1 MGGALRFVRAILTH
15 SQYSNIMGMAQ
26 QINLRGNEFSHAYA
40 DFWIASLVFS
50 LPNVW
55 LLNRLPVAKFL
66 GCCLIGWG
74 LCNACHAALENY
86 AGLVTLR
93 VLSGAFES
101 GILPALILLASQYFT
116 YEEQSVRFSFWYSGS
131 KLMLCDSHVPCGA
144 RRMTDRIA
152 VGLGQIFGG
161 LISFGFQHISAD
173 AALSGWKT
181 MFLVLGLI
189 TIVFGV
195 LVIFMVPDTPMTAR
209 FLTNDDKV
217 ALLEHVKVNQTGIQ
231 NTHFHPGQLLEGLLD
246 IGCWLL
252 LINVTLQLCGSG
264 VVTAYSA
271 TILKSFDYTS
281 KEAALLN
288 MPCGVVNIIATM
300 SNAWFVRYYGHRWVV
315 VTFAGVVGT
324 IGAGLLCFLPHSNK
338 GGLLVGMYL
347 INVLPGATII
357 VFQWLS
363 CNVAGHTKRAYI
375 SAAANAAFA
384 VGNIV
389 GPETFRAK
397 EAPGFRSAKLTLVI
411 AWALLVAF
419 SPLAGGYYA
428 LKNRSREKRAGEVT
442 DKQAYAGLT
451 DKENQT
457 FRYHL

>member
-1 MGGALRFVRAILTH
+1 
-15 SQYSNIMGMAQ
+15 MGMAQ
-26 QINLRGNEFSHAYA
+26 QIKLVGNEYSHAYA

-74 LCNACHAALENY
+74 LCNACHAALEDY
-86 AGLVTLR
+86 AGLVALR

-101 GILPALILLASQYFT
+101 GILPALILIASQYFT
-116 YEEQSVRFSFWYSGS
+116 YDEQSTRFSFWYSG
-131 KLMLCDSHVPCGA
+131 MGV
-144 RRMTDRIA
+144 
-152 VGLGQIFGG
+152 GQIFGG
-161 LISFGFQHISAD
+161 LISFGFQHVSAD

-181 MFLVLGLI
+181 MFLMLGLT
-189 TIVFGV
+189 TIAFGILV
-195 LVIFMVPDTPMTAR
+195 LFMVPDTPMTAR
-209 FLTNDDKV
+209 FLSNDDKV

-231 NTHFHPGQLLEGLLD
+231 NTHFYPGQLLEGVLD
-246 IGCWLL
+246 LGCWLL
-252 LINVTLQLCGSG
+252 LINVMLQLCGSG

-300 SNAWFVRYYGHRWVV
+300 CNASFVRYYRHRWLV

-338 GGLLVGMYL
+338 GGLLLGMYL

-363 CNVAGHTKRAYI
+363 CNVAGHTKRAYV

-397 EAPGFRSAKLTLVI
+397 EAPDFRSAKLTLVI
-411 AWALLVAF
+411 AWALLVALT
-419 SPLAGGYYA
+419 PLAGGYYA
-428 LKNRSREKRAGEVT
+428 LKNRSRKRRADEVT

-451 DKENQT
+451 DKENLT
-457 FRYHL
+457 FQYHL

>member
-1 MGGALRFVRAILTH
+1 MAPISVEKKGISVHESDGNPKDNDAVPTDGSDNDRRFDQALDFLKQHKNDAAVSLSRQASFTRALRRRVDFRVIPFLCCCYTLNFLDKVLLNYA
-15 SQYSNIMGMAQ
+15 NIMGMAQ
-26 QINLRGNEFSHAYA
+26 QINLVGNEYSHAYA

-74 LCNACHAALENY
+74 ICNACHATLENY
-86 AGLVTLR
+86 AGLVALR

-101 GILPALILLASQYFT
+101 GILPALILIASQYFT
-116 YEEQSVRFSFWYSGS
+116 YEEQSTRFSFWYSG
-131 KLMLCDSHVPCGA
+131 M
-144 RRMTDRIA
+144 
-152 VGLGQIFGG
+152 GLGQIFGG
-161 LISFGFQHISAD
+161 LISFGFQHVSAE

-181 MFLVLGLI
+181 MFLVLGLV
-189 TIVFGV
+189 TIAFGI
-195 LVIFMVPDTPMTAR
+195 LVILMVPDTPMTAR
-209 FLTNDDKV
+209 FLSNDDKV

-231 NTHFHPGQLLEGLLD
+231 NTHFHPAQLLEGLLD

-252 LINVTLQLCGSG
+252 LINVMLQLVGSG

-288 MPCGVVNIIATM
+288 MPCGIVNIIATM
-300 SNAWFVRYYGHRWVV
+300 CNATFVRFCGHRWLV

-338 GGLLVGMYL
+338 GGLLAGMYL

-357 VFQWLS
+357 VFQWL
-363 CNVAGHTKRAYI
+363 
-375 SAAANAAFA
+375 F
-384 VGNIV
+384 
-389 GPETFRAK
+389 
-397 EAPGFRSAKLTLVI
+397 L
-411 AWALLVAF
+411 
-419 SPLAGGYYA
+419 
-428 LKNRSREKRAGEVT
+428 
-442 DKQAYAGLT
+442 
-451 DKENQT
+451 
-457 FRYHL
+457 